1 MNKTDT
7 AKILSHFQAA
17 YPHLYVVFIIFALF
31 SLNSCTVFN
40 GTRLENVLGAD
51 YNIVKIAYQ
60 MASDLEKQAFPP
72 LIPYDP
78 EQPILTTT
86 FVNNDDLSE
95 TSHFSR
101 VLQEHL
107 ASGFVK
113 MGYAVNEIKL
123 RNEMQI
129 KPGSGETILS
139 RNLFDIQPKQT
150 AQAISVGTY
159 SITQRTMYLSARI
172 INPVNS
178 NIISSVDYK
187 LVMDK
192 NMLAMFGLQLEPEDN
207 INLVDEPKTSF
218 ITKLL
223 Y

>member
-1 MNKTDT
+1 MKTQYT
-7 AKILSHFQAA
+7 IIHLKRFLARA
-17 YPHLYVVFIIFALF
+17 YLFRVSLFLVTVF
-31 SLNSCTVFN
+31 SLASCTSFN
-40 GTRLENVLGAD
+40 GTRFENVLGAD
-51 YNIVKIAYQ
+51 YDLIKVAYQ

-72 LIPYDP
+72 LIPFNP

-86 FVNNDDLSE
+86 FVNNNKLNE

-107 ASGFVK
+107 TSGFVQ
-113 MGYAVNEIKL
+113 MGYSVNEIKL
-123 RNEMQI
+123 RNELQI
-129 KPGSGETILS
+129 RPGSGETILS
-139 RNLFDIQPKQT
+139 RNLLEIQPKQN

-159 SITQRTMYLSARI
+159 SISQRTMYLSARI
-172 INPVNS
+172 INPINS

-192 NMLAMFGLQLEPEDN
+192 NMMAMFGLQLEPDDN

-218 ITKLL
+218 FTRLL